1 MNASAVV
8 KCKKKER
15 RCVCVSVCCVEE
27 TMNSGSTSGNNKN
40 DDEECKHLYSA
51 WKSVSCDN
59 VKASSCIELCDIRK
73 LDSLLNQCES
83 ISCDN
88 LLFYDEIYNYDLCDT
103 NKRKYFST
111 TAINK
116 VPEKHSIRQR
126 GHKQLL
132 GIHES
137 DTKIIKNIDEIRKDP
152 VDNVET
158 GVCDINNEQRQLTY
172 YFGNADND
180 DEEDDDDDIDIEVFV
195 ENLISKSCSHL
206 LQRPVTINKR
216 CDKTI
221 QTSDF
226 DLYGCCN
233 NQQSSKYLLNHC
245 LDNTNSKPATTHS
258 SESFQQSSV
267 TKANNTTTNIINNS
281 TTTTTNNKLKRK
293 SSKRKRCSCRNY
305 DNVNFI
311 CETSL
316 TVPKFNAT
324 HSNSNNAKSH
334 SLSPH
339 LSMPPLAS
347 SKQRTHN
354 NIKKSLMHLRKDKS
368 VIEGKSF
375 NDKCGRL
382 MKQKTII
389 DVYDDEGVVIVAGDG
404 SCGLNAN
411 GGGSGAGYNG
421 CGGNG
426 SGYNSDGYCD
436 NRVINI
442 NDKSIEIIPI
452 SMASSYSQPATPR
465 SSTIYGGNGGHES
478 KSDKSETQSQKSKR
492 SKFSP
497 SFISR
502 KLTSRLN
509 SEEDG
514 AGGAKESLLGR
525 SKSIDIKLPEPVE
538 TVRIIYNL
546 FCAFCSSCCSL
557 SLNLSL
563 SLLKINDFPFYFS
576 YYLFGIV

>member
-1 MNASAVV
+1 ML
-8 KCKKKER
+8 C
-15 RCVCVSVCCVEE
+15 EE
-27 TMNSGSTSGNNKN
+27 TMNSGSTAGNNKN
-40 DDEECKHLYSA
+40 DEECEHLYSA

-88 LLFYDEIYNYDLCDT
+88 LLLYDEIYNYDLCDT

-116 VPEKHSIRQR
+116 VPAKHSIRQR
-126 GHKQLL
+126 AHKRLL

-137 DTKIIKNIDEIRKDP
+137 DTKIIKHIDEIRKDP
-152 VDNVET
+152 VDN
-158 GVCDINNEQRQLTY
+158 GSSVCDTANEQRQLTY
-172 YFGNADND
+172 YFGNADDD
-180 DEEDDDDDIDIEVFV
+180 DEDDDIDIEVFV

-233 NQQSSKYLLNHC
+233 NEQSSKYLLNHC
-245 LDNTNSKPATTHS
+245 SQNTNSKPATTHS
-258 SESFQQSSV
+258 VESFQQSLV
-267 TKANNTTTNIINNS
+267 PKANSPTTNI
-281 TTTTTNNKLKRK
+281 TTTNKLKRK

-324 HSNSNNAKSH
+324 HNNSNNAKSH

-339 LSMPPLAS
+339 LSMPPQAS

-382 MKQKTII
+382 TKQKTII
-389 DVYDDEGVVIVAGDG
+389 DVYDDEGVVIVAGD

-411 GGGSGAGYNG
+411 GGGGGAGYNG
-421 CGGNG
+421 GSG

-465 SSTIYGGNGGHES
+465 SSTIYGGNGGHET

-525 SKSIDIKLPEPVE
+525 SKSVDIRLPEPVE
-538 TVRIIYNL
+538 TVRII
-546 FCAFCSSCCSL
+546 
-557 SLNLSL
+557 
-563 SLLKINDFPFYFS
+563 IN
-576 YYLFGIV
+576 

>member
-1 MNASAVV
+1 
-8 KCKKKER
+8 
-15 RCVCVSVCCVEE
+15 
-27 TMNSGSTSGNNKN
+27 MNSGSTAGNNKN
-40 DDEECKHLYSA
+40 DEECEHLYSA

-88 LLFYDEIYNYDLCDT
+88 LLLYDEIYNYDLCDT

-116 VPEKHSIRQR
+116 VPAKHSIRQR
-126 GHKQLL
+126 AHKRLL
-132 GIHES
+132 GIHDS
-137 DTKIIKNIDEIRKDP
+137 DTKIIKHIDETRKDP
-152 VDNVET
+152 VDNGS
-158 GVCDINNEQRQLTY
+158 GVCDTSNEQRQLTY
-172 YFGNADND
+172 YFGNAD
-180 DEEDDDDDIDIEVFV
+180 DDDDDEDNDIDIEVFV

-233 NQQSSKYLLNHC
+233 NEQSSKYLLNHC

-258 SESFQQSSV
+258 VENFQQSSV
-267 TKANNTTTNIINNS
+267 PKANSTTTNI
-281 TTTTTNNKLKRK
+281 TTTTNKLK

-324 HSNSNNAKSH
+324 HNNSNNAKSH
-334 SLSPH
+334 SLSPR
-339 LSMPPLAS
+339 LSMPPQAS

-368 VIEGKSF
+368 VIEGKSLI
-375 NDKCGRL
+375 DKCGRL
-382 MKQKTII
+382 TKQKTII
-389 DVYDDEGVVIVAGDG
+389 DVYDDGGVVIVAVD

-411 GGGSGAGYNG
+411 GGGSGSGYNG
-421 CGGNG
+421 SSG

-465 SSTIYGGNGGHES
+465 SSTIYGGNGGHET

-497 SFISR
+497 SFLSR

-538 TVRIIYNL
+538 TVRIIINFVCLL
-546 FCAFCSSCCSL
+546 FTMPLSHSL
-557 SLNLSL
+557 
-563 SLLKINDFPFYFS
+563 F
-576 YYLFGIV
+576 

>member
-1 MNASAVV
+1 ML
-8 KCKKKER
+8 C
-15 RCVCVSVCCVEE
+15 EE
-27 TMNSGSTSGNNKN
+27 TMNSGSTSNKKN
-40 DDEECKHLYSA
+40 DEECEHLYSA

-59 VKASSCIELCDIRK
+59 VKANSCIELCDIRK

-88 LLFYDEIYNYDLCDT
+88 LLLYDEIYNYDLCDT

-126 GHKQLL
+126 AHKRLL

-158 GVCDINNEQRQLTY
+158 GVCDTNNEQRQLTY

-180 DEEDDDDDIDIEVFV
+180 DDEDDDIDIEVFV

-258 SESFQQSSV
+258 VESFQQSLV
-267 TKANNTTTNIINNS
+267 PKANNTTTNI
-281 TTTTTNNKLKRK
+281 TTTTITNKLKRK

-324 HSNSNNAKSH
+324 HNNSNNAKSH

-339 LSMPPLAS
+339 LSMPPSSQAS

-382 MKQKTII
+382 TKQKTII
-389 DVYDDEGVVIVAGDG
+389 DVYDDEGVVIVAGD
-404 SCGLNAN
+404 SCGFNAN
-411 GGGSGAGYNG
+411 GGGSGYS
-421 CGGNG
+421 G

-465 SSTIYGGNGGHES
+465 SSTIYGGNGGHET

-525 SKSIDIKLPEPVE
+525 SKSVDIKLPEPVE
-538 TVRIIYNL
+538 TVRIIINL
-546 FCAFCSSCCSL
+546 IVPFVHSCLL
-557 SLNLSL
+557 SL
-563 SLLKINDFPFYFS
+563 F
-576 YYLFGIV
+576 